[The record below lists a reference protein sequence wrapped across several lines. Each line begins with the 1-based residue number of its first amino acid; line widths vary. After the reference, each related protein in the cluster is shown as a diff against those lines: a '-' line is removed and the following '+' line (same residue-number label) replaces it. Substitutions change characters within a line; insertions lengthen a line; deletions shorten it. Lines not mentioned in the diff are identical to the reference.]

1 MLMPDHPIPIV
12 VDLDDTLVLTDT
24 LVEQLV
30 LIVFK
35 RPGHLPHIARAFL
48 RGRASLKRH
57 IARVATLDFQTLPYH
72 EGVLAYIAKRKQ
84 AGSTVHL
91 VTAADQSVADGVAE
105 HLGLFDSATG
115 SDGTT
120 NLKGA
125 RKARAI
131 GQMFPSG
138 YAYIGDCAADLPIW
152 QQAREAVLVG
162 GSPRLRRQLDRL
174 GLSQIDTI
182 PRSQPGLAAWLKAL
196 RVHQWSKNVIVLVPL
211 LLSQQFRDPAM
222 LARGFFGLM
231 LFNFVASSTYI
242 LNDLS
247 DLAAD
252 RVHES
257 KRRRPLAAGTIPIA
271 SAVPVALGLLLGG
284 LAAGFAIDTRFGLI
298 TCAYAAISL
307 LYTFRLKAEPLID
320 VLTIGGLF
328 TIRVLAG
335 MLLFATPISLWL
347 STFTF
352 ILFTSLALAK
362 RTAELAR
369 ADHDGRSVV
378 GRGYLAGDT
387 QITTPLG
394 VATGVAAIIVMVL
407 YMELEARKTGLYMTV
422 EPLFLIPIVLSAWL
436 LRVWMRAHRGLL
448 QDDPVV
454 FALQDSTSWMEAA
467 AIVLLWWLATHWA

>member
-1 MLMPDHPIPIV
+1 MPDHPIPIV

-30 LIVFK
+30 SIVFK
-35 RPGHLPHIARAFL
+35 RPGQLPHIARTFL

-57 IARVATLDFQTLPYH
+57 VANVVTLDFQTLPYNK
-72 EGVLAYIAKRKQ
+72 GVLAYIAKRKQ

-115 SDGTT
+115 SNGTT
-120 NLKGA
+120 NLKGIK
-125 RKARAI
+125 KADAI
-131 GQMFPSG
+131 GQLFSSG
-138 YAYIGDCAADLPIW
+138 FAYVGDCAADLPIW
-152 QQAREAVLVG
+152 SRAQEAVLVG
-162 GSPRLRRQLDRL
+162 GSPRLRRQLDSL
-174 GLSQIDTI
+174 GLSHIDTI
-182 PRSQPGLAAWLKAL
+182 PRSRPGLAAWLKAL
-196 RVHQWSKNVIVLVPL
+196 RVHQWSKNVILLVPL
-211 LLSQQFRDPAM
+211 LLSQQFRDPLM
-222 LARGFFGLM
+222 LARGCVGLM
-231 LFNFVASSTYI
+231 LFCAVASATYL

-247 DLAAD
+247 DLSAD
-252 RVHES
+252 RVHRS
-257 KRRRPLAAGTIPIA
+257 KRWRPLAAGTIPIG
-271 SAVPVALGLLLGG
+271 SAVLVAVVLLLGG
-284 LAAGFAIDTRFGLI
+284 LTAAFGLDSRFGLI
-298 TCAYAAISL
+298 TLAYAAISL
-307 LYTFRLKAEPLID
+307 LYTFHVKTEPLID

-335 MLLFATPISLWL
+335 MILFATPISLWL

-369 ADHDGRSVV
+369 AHRDGRSIA

-407 YMELEARKTGLYMTV
+407 YMELEARKTGLYTAV
-422 EPLFLIPIVLSAWL
+422 EPLFLIPVVLSAWL
-436 LRVWMRAHRGLL
+436 LRVWMRAHRGVL